1 MELIFKAEF
10 LVVIFVVTG
19 FIIQNKR
26 IDEIISST
34 IKVLMGYYIIV
45 YGSNLAINTL
55 GIISLIFRR
64 AFHAFDIIP
73 NNETITSIIQINY
86 SQSVMLIMIIA
97 LMSNTII
104 ARITKYKYVF
114 LSIYYLLYISA
125 MMAVITNDSGNYYL
139 NILITGIFVG
149 LITSILPHFTSRYI
163 SKILGNNNVT
173 IGFLGNSA
181 TFLGLFIS
189 NLFKTK
195 KDINSKTR
203 NKFFVRD
210 SNIILFLSMFLLFI
224 MLTSMVDKDF
234 LYDFTSE
241 RNRIYVAIKYSIN
254 FTVSFYLIVLGVRMM
269 TGEIVNSYK
278 GIAEKI
284 IPNSRIA
291 VDPAVIFSHMP
302 NIVLIGFLFSL
313 LGGII
318 SFFIQLKLKMN
329 VVVPAVITHFFSGG
343 TAAILGY
350 NKNKIGGAII
360 TSLVHGI
367 VISYFPILLM
377 PLLKPHIGLIST
389 CFADSDF
396 LLIALLY
403 TSIKKVI
410 SIILGVIM

>member
-1 MELIFKAEF
+1 MELILKAEF

-19 FIIQNKR
+19 LFIQQKR
-26 IDEIISST
+26 LDDIVSST

-45 YGSNLAINTL
+45 YGSNLAVNTL

-73 NNETITSIIQINY
+73 NNETIASIIQLNY
-86 SQSVMLIMIIA
+86 SQSVILIMIIA
-97 LMSNTII
+97 MIVNITI
-104 ARITKYKYVF
+104 ARTTKYKYVF

-139 NILITGIFVG
+139 SILVAGIFVG
-149 LITSILPHFTSRYI
+149 IIISILPHFTSGYV
-163 SKILGNNNVT
+163 SKILGNDNVT

-181 TFLGLFIS
+181 TFLGIFMS
-189 NLFKTK
+189 NIIRTK
-195 KDINSKTR
+195 KEINNKVK

-224 MLTSMVDKDF
+224 ILTSMVDKDF

-284 IPNSRIA
+284 IPNSKIA

-302 NIVLIGFLFSL
+302 NIVLIGFLVSL

-360 TSLVHGI
+360 TSFIHGA
-367 VISYFPILLM
+367 VISFFPILLM

-389 CFADSDF
+389 CFSDADF
-396 LLIALLY
+396 LLIALLF
-403 TSIKKVI
+403 SIIKKLI
-410 SIILGVIM
+410 SIVLGVIM